1 MPTCINLYKRS
12 VYLLFFKWEH
22 GADTRSKK
30 NPNMGETIRKSR
42 VVGREAFTPEAT
54 AHKAAI
60 IPHFVYFNVFL
71 IN

>member
-1 MPTCINLYKRS
+1 MVQTLNP
-12 VYLLFFKWEH
+12 
-22 GADTRSKK
+22 K
-30 NPNMGETIRKSR
+30 NPNMGETVRKSR

-60 IPHFVYFNVFL
+60 IPHFVYFKMFL

>member
-1 MPTCINLYKRS
+1 MPTCIHKECLSPVFLNGNMVQTLNP
-12 VYLLFFKWEH
+12 
-22 GADTRSKK
+22 K

-60 IPHFVYFNVFL
+60 IPQFVYFKMFL